1 MPRRTWCTEIRLWNF
16 ATLDPSSRE
25 HAPTANACKTEY
37 CAMSLL
43 IRGARVVR
51 NQVRGAVVSALL
63 LEASQA
69 GVYTLQIHASRH
81 VGQQGRSVRNS
92 CGNPLPRMD
101 ALWVSCIYT

>member
-1 MPRRTWCTEIRLWNF
+1 MPRRTWRTEIRLWNF

-51 NQVRGAVVSALL
+51 NQVRGAVVSAPLNYVAA
-63 LEASQA
+63 AS
-69 GVYTLQIHASRH
+69 
-81 VGQQGRSVRNS
+81 GQSPAKINMSAIVVEVEKNLRSANIANISQR
-92 CGNPLPRMD
+92 RMD
-101 ALWVSCIYT
+101 HVSWV